1 MVVSVEIVVLHWREG
16 VVNKIG
22 TRIIVSRVKNISWP
36 PYCTVPLKGKLPVA
50 FQARHESRSVLR
62 ELRRVPRDSRSA
74 GLTKVEM
81 SGIN

>member
-36 PYCTVPLKGKLPVA
+36 PYCTEPLKGKLPVG
-50 FQARHESRSVLR
+50 F
-62 ELRRVPRDSRSA
+62 
-74 GLTKVEM
+74 
-81 SGIN
+81 